1 MPTATKKTTR
11 TKKAA
16 APRKKTATVR
26 KRTTTRKST
35 AQPPQ
40 RQQLSKPLGLEGW
53 EALDPIILAALAS
66 EEPLLLI
73 GRHGT
78 AKSFLLERLARALDL
93 EFRFYNASL
102 VNYDDLVGFPIPDES
117 NASLKYIGTPS
128 SIWDAEV
135 VFLDEI
141 NRTRPELQNKLFPI
155 VHERRVQGLKL
166 KKLRYRWAAMN
177 PPPDGNEDEA
187 DAYLGAEPLDPA
199 LADRFAFIVPVP
211 TWGELNKT
219 ARKHI
224 LQDQYAGEHPFET
237 TPAELV
243 EKARRAFLALKTKPP
258 EALAEYII
266 AVEKSF
272 GHKGGYLSARRL
284 TNLHRNI
291 LAVHA
296 ARVVIEGHPPARKTR
311 KEALGDWEESAYL
324 ALLHSLPG
332 TAQDGKVRKA
342 DLFAIHKHAWE
353 ICRLEDGNAWKAIL
367 DTPDPL
373 DRLVVAHGLREK
385 LEDFDLGKIILEALP
400 SRFDEMDN
408 RRAVALA
415 AYLAFSRD
423 RDIPAT
429 VVETLAKELDDVLVP
444 FKSKLRVRSATVSEY
459 RKIASFLTGLDRKV
473 ESGCCSQLL
482 AGYIRNLLYA
492 ANNQRVYAENRVEEY
507 HKFFAGLWAR
517 LDLDNANLEEP
528 LPSKE
533 TA

>member
-1 MPTATKKTTR
+1 MP
-11 TKKAA
+11 AA
-16 APRKKTATVR
+16 KKTARTRKTSTRRASSPAR
-26 KRTTTRKST
+26 KRAKRKVP
-35 AQPPQ
+35 AKQ

-73 GRHGT
+73 GKHGT

-102 VNYDDLVGFPIPDES
+102 VNYDDLVGFPIPDKTNS
-117 NASLKYIGTPS
+117 SLKYIGTPS

-155 VHERRVQGLKL
+155 VHERRVQGIQLE
-166 KKLRYRWAAMN
+166 KLRYRWAAMN
-177 PPPDGNEDEA
+177 PPPCENDEEA

-211 TWGELNKT
+211 AWSELNKT
-219 ARKHI
+219 ARRHI
-224 LQDQYAGEHPFET
+224 LNDQYAGEHSFET
-237 TPAELV
+237 APAKLV
-243 EKARRAFLALKTKPP
+243 KKARRALLALQTHPP

-266 AVEKSF
+266 AIEKSF

-284 TNLHRNI
+284 TTLHRNI

-296 ARVVIEGHPPARKTR
+296 ARVVIERHPPVRTKR
-311 KEALGDWEESAYL
+311 KEVLGDWEESAYL

-332 TAQDGKVRKA
+332 TAQDGKLRKA
-342 DLFAIHKHAWE
+342 DLLVIHKQAWE
-353 ICRLEDGNAWKAIL
+353 TCQLEDGNAWKAIL
-367 DTPDPL
+367 DTPDPI

-385 LEDFDLGKIILEALP
+385 LEDFDLGKIILEAL
-400 SRFDEMDN
+400 SSQWAMAD
-408 RRAVALA
+408 RRAVALV

-429 VVETLAKELDDVLVP
+429 VIETLAKVLGSVLGP
-444 FKSKLRVRSATVSEY
+444 VKSQRCVNYNTASEY
-459 RKIASFLTGLDRKV
+459 RKIANFLTSLERKV
-473 ESGCCSQLL
+473 ESGGCSRIL
-482 AGYIRNLLYA
+482 AAYIRNLLYA
-492 ANNQRVYAENRVEEY
+492 DEKHTWNSVEEY
-507 HKFFAGLWAR
+507 HEFFSRLWLR

-528 LPSKE
+528 VPARKS
-533 TA
+533 T